1 MTYRYEGLLI
11 LNVKGKEDSA
21 QKIIE
26 RLEKDF
32 QSEGAKIES
41 VQKMDQRHLS
51 YVAGKLDSG
60 YFVNFVFEAEPAAL
74 DRLKARFKLD
84 DDIYRQQYAR
94 LRARKKA
101 A

>member
-1 MTYRYEGLLI
+1 MNHRYEGLLV
-11 LNVKGKEDSA
+11 LNIKGKEDSA

-32 QSEGAKIES
+32 VTEGAKVES
-41 VQKMDQRHLS
+41 TQKMDQRHFS
-51 YVAGKLDSG
+51 YVKGELDSG
-60 YFVNFVFEAEPAAL
+60 YFVNFVFSAEPAAL

-84 DDIYRQQYAR
+84 EEVYRQQYAR
-94 LRARKKA
+94 LADTKKA

>member
-1 MTYRYEGLLI
+1 MKHRYEALLI

-32 QSEGAKIES
+32 HTEGANVES

-60 YFVNFVFEAEPAAL
+60 YFVNFVFESEPAAL
-74 DRLKARFKLD
+74 DRLKARFTLD
-84 DDIYRQQYAR
+84 DDVYRQQYAR
-94 LRARKKA
+94 LRTAKKA

>member
-1 MTYRYEGLLI
+1 MKHRYEALLI

-32 QSEGAKIES
+32 RTDGADIES

-51 YVAGKLDSG
+51 YVAGELDSG
-60 YFVNFVFEAEPAAL
+60 YFVNFVFNCEPSAL
-74 DRLKARFKLD
+74 DSLKARFKKD
-84 DDIYRQQYAR
+84 DDVYRQQYAR
-94 LRARKKA
+94 LPEKKKA

>member
-1 MTYRYEGLLI
+1 MKHRYEALLI

-32 QSEGAKIES
+32 HTEGANVES

-60 YFVNFVFEAEPAAL
+60 YFVNLVFESEPAAL
-74 DRLKARFKLD
+74 DRLKARFTLD
-84 DDIYRQQYAR
+84 DDVYRQQYAR
-94 LRARKKA
+94 LRTAKKA